1 MAAFNLY
8 LKTINSRLAE
18 PESLDYDF
26 RNNLVRQALERF
38 PELLSGGETQW
49 LTLSEAQKVV
59 NGVLPGRTYSKS
71 LYSALVAEG
80 ILTEDMIRLSD
91 GRHEEVVFISYNRFA
106 DHIIADHLLRL
117 HLDPNDPS
125 AAFSKNGGLAFLCD
139 DQRYKSYGLIEAL
152 SIQIPERTGIELVRL
167 APGLLDHPMIGQAF
181 LQSIVW
187 RKLDAFYE
195 DTFAVWDEVMQSK
208 MIRLFDP
215 LDTLL
220 AVSSVPDHPFNADFL
235 DQRLRQDSIPDRD
248 SWWSTY
254 LHCTWGNE
262 GPVDRLV
269 DWASNISGDDDV
281 EEEVVDLAAT
291 TLAWMFTTP
300 NRFLRDRATKALVA
314 LLTGRLESAGRLVHH
329 FANVD
334 DPYVTE
340 RIYAVTYGVAMRNH
354 DVDAV
359 TKLASIVH
367 EHVFASGNP
376 PPQILLRDYARGV
389 VERAIYLG
397 ADISINLA
405 LIRPPYRSNWP
416 EIPSENDIV
425 SLTPNRS
432 KGAWAE
438 GDLEWSRNRIHNSV
452 MDSILNDFGRYVI
465 GSESESNWLSL
476 RLDED
481 PWQSPEQR
489 TETLLAKLDQT
500 ERAGYEEFKRAETR
514 TLSSLPFFRR
524 VRTDG
529 SDNEF
534 TLEIEDDRQKER
546 LQESRQLLMSA
557 LTEEHR
563 LELESIEQAKLD
575 GSPRFDVRVIQR
587 YVLWRVFD
595 LGWTIDRFGE
605 FARFYIGDHGRA
617 ANKPERMGKKYQWI
631 AFHEILAYISD
642 HFQYRKRYFIEEG
655 ERQYEGPWQ
664 ESRRDIDPS
673 LTLRSTPG
681 GTSWGPHMSAWWG
694 EELYEA

>member
-1 MAAFNLY
+1 MGLRFLNEDEPWVQLLQQLDLADASAEEFVGALEAAAQASNCRALVIIDALNEGKGRKIWPPHLSAFLKRIENSQWIGVVLSVRSSYEETVIPQDVRERAVSVIHYGFNDHEYNAVKTFFAHFDLEFPSAPILQPEFSNPLFLKTICKGLQDSGERRIPRGFHGITAAFDLY
-8 LKTINSRLAE
+8 LKTINSRLAK
-18 PESLDYDF
+18 PESIDYDF

-38 PELLSGGETQW
+38 PELLSEGETQW

-340 RIYAVTYGVAMRNH
+340 RIYAVTYGVAMRSH
-354 DVDAV
+354 DANAV
-359 TKLASIVH
+359 GKLASLTYK
-367 EHVFASGNP
+367 HVFASGSP
-376 PPQILLRDYARGV
+376 TPHILLRDYARGV

-397 ADISINLA
+397 SDSAATPVLT
-405 LIRPPYRSNWP
+405 RPPYKSNWP
-416 EIPSENDIV
+416 EIPSEDEIV
-425 SLTPNRS
+425 SLTPTGLKERGR
-432 KGAWAE
+432 KGT
-438 GDLEWSRNRIHNSV
+438 WSGLV
-452 MDSILNDFGRYVI
+452 
-465 GSESESNWLSL
+465 
-476 RLDED
+476 
-481 PWQSPEQR
+481 
-489 TETLLAKLDQT
+489 T
-500 ERAGYEEFKRAETR
+500 
-514 TLSSLPFFRR
+514 
-524 VRTDG
+524 
-529 SDNEF
+529 EF
-534 TLEIEDDRQKER
+534 T
-546 LQESRQLLMSA
+546 
-557 LTEEHR
+557 
-563 LELESIEQAKLD
+563 
-575 GSPRFDVRVIQR
+575 
-587 YVLWRVFD
+587 
-595 LGWTIDRFGE
+595 
-605 FARFYIGDHGRA
+605 
-617 ANKPERMGKKYQWI
+617 
-631 AFHEILAYISD
+631 IL
-642 HFQYRKRYFIEEG
+642 
-655 ERQYEGPWQ
+655 
-664 ESRRDIDPS
+664 
-673 LTLRSTPG
+673 
-681 GTSWGPHMSAWWG
+681 
-694 EELYEA
+694 